1 MLSGRMTAKPSTDTR
16 QAILKRAERYL
27 QDAGF
32 ASFSF
37 RTLAA
42 DLGIKSASVHYHFPS
57 KEQLGVALLLGYRDA
72 FQRWTES
79 RKGSGS
85 PKADLLEWFKYY
97 QGLARAGDI
106 CPAGAFGAEL
116 SALPDAVK
124 KEVTA
129 LEESLRSWLRET
141 LKAGRK
147 RGEIRAEGKIEDQA
161 ELVLA
166 TLHGGTQVARIT
178 GNTKAFDSMLQQLK
192 VTLFG

>member
-1 MLSGRMTAKPSTDTR
+1 MMTAKPTTDTR
-16 QAILKRAERYL
+16 KAILKRAERYL

-57 KEQLGVALLLGYRDA
+57 KEQLGVALLQGYRGT
-72 FQRWTES
+72 FQRWTDS
-79 RKGSGS
+79 RRNSGS
-85 PKADLLEWFKYY
+85 AKADLLEWFKYY
-97 QGLARAGDI
+97 EGLARTGDI

-116 SALPDAVK
+116 GALPNGMK

-129 LEESLRSWLRET
+129 LEEELRVWLRET
-141 LKAGRK
+141 LRTGRT
-147 RGEIRAEGKIEDQA
+147 RGEIRAEGKVEDQA

-178 GNTKAFDSMLQQLK
+178 GNTRAFDSMLRQLK
-192 VTLFG
+192 VTLFT